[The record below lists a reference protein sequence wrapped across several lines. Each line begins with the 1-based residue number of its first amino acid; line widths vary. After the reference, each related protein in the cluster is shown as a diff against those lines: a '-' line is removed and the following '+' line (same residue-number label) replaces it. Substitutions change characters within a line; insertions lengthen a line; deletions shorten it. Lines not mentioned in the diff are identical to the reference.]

1 MNKQRWQDWLN
12 VVLGLWIVASPWALQ
27 HAMAAVGTM
36 AGEAPLGQAT
46 QTVMWNMYIV
56 GILVAIT
63 AGAALI
69 AFQTW
74 EEWTNI
80 VLGGWLFFSPW
91 ILGFSSVAA
100 LTLNAV
106 IAGAIVVVLASWAVG
121 TARGRE
127 QSPL

>member
-12 VVLGLWIVASPWALQ
+12 IALGLWILASPWVLQ
-27 HAMAAVGTM
+27 HVMAAAGTM
-36 AGEAPLGQAT
+36 AGEAPLGQVT

-80 VLGGWLFFSPW
+80 VLGAWLLFSPW
-91 ILGFSSVAA
+91 ILGFSSVTA
-100 LTLNAV
+100 LMWNAV
-106 IAGAIVVVLASWAVG
+106 VAGAIVVVLASLAIG

-127 QSPL
+127 HSPL

>member
-12 VVLGLWIVASPWALQ
+12 VVLGLWIVASPWVLQ
-27 HAMAAVGTM
+27 HAMAAAGTM

-80 VLGGWLFFSPW
+80 VLGAWLLFSPW
-91 ILGFSSVAA
+91 ILGFSSAAA
-100 LTLNAV
+100 LMWNAV
-106 IAGAIVVVLASWAVG
+106 IAGAVVVMLASWAIG

-127 QSPL
+127 RSPL